1 MKSLITSTLLLAS
14 LLLSGCASM
23 GPPVMPGDS
32 EQEVVAKRGVPSGRY
47 QDGDQVLLEYPG
59 GAFGQYAYMAR
70 IGPDGRLI
78 SYEQVLTV
86 EKFATIKINE
96 SNKSDVLKTVGRP
109 SETSW
114 LSLPQLEVWSYR
126 YRENDVWNSIMHIHF
141 DQAGIVRK
149 MENAR
154 DPLFEE
160 DDFMFRNRIRSG
172 GRGRR

>member
-1 MKSLITSTLLLAS
+1 MKSLIASLLLLAS
-14 LLLSGCASM
+14 LFLSSCVSI

-32 EQEVVAKRGVPSGRY
+32 EQDVIAKRGVPADRY
-47 QDGDQVLLEYPG
+47 QDGDQVLLQYPG
-59 GAFGQYAYMAR
+59 GMYGQYSYMAR
-70 IGPDGRLI
+70 LGPDGRLI
-78 SYEQVLTV
+78 NFEQVLTL
-86 EKFATIKINE
+86 EKFGQIKINE
-96 SNKSDVLKTVGRP
+96 SNKHHVLKTVGRP

-126 YRENDVWNSIMHIHF
+126 YRESGVWNSIMHIHF
-141 DQAGIVRK
+141 DQSGIVRK